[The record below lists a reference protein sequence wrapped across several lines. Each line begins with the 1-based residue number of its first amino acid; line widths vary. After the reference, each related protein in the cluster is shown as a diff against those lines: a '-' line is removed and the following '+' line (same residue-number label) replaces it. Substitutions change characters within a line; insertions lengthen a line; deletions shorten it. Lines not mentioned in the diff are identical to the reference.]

1 MNGNT
6 PFPSSVTHE
15 LPPPRAL
22 SQELGEPRY
31 DPLSNRYLFEKKI
44 GDNGVIVTL
53 TMTPEEYMVYRTWR
67 FQTRYFRSRNAIG
80 QADSLAPRSLSTL
93 STLGDKRK
101 PEQPAGTVFGVGGVR
116 LTTQGTFE
124 ISMGI
129 KHDRTDNPTLPQRAR
144 RRTTFDMGQDIRV
157 NLNAKV
163 GEKIDFDINYDS
175 QEAFDMEARKI
186 KLAYQGDEDEIIRHL
201 EAGNVN
207 MTTRNSLI
215 DAGEAL
221 FGVKAD
227 LQFGKLRVNT
237 LLSQQESEVRTV
249 NSQRGTQVI
258 PFEIS
263 ADNYDENRHFFLGY
277 HFRDT
282 YNEALSRLPYVQSPV
297 RIERIEVWVTNRR
310 GVYDQSRDIVA
321 FADLGERRVIHNPLW
336 EASGSSTWPAN
347 RANTLYD
354 QLVTRYAGARELSES
369 DQLLPGGMVAG
380 NDYEKLGNARLLD
393 PSEYT
398 LQRQLGYVTLRL
410 PLQPDEVLAV
420 AYEYT
425 VDGQAYQVGEF
436 ARDVEQDKALFVK
449 LLKPVSFSPASS
461 TWDLMMKNIYSL
473 GPNAYQVERDRFR
486 LDISYRSD
494 STGTWLDYLPGITTR
509 LGDGGGSDGRG
520 GVGSV
525 SRDNVGGGSGGG
537 DGSGGNASEPLLRVM
552 NLDRLNDRGDPY
564 PDGMFDFL
572 EGLTIDSDNGYIIF
586 PVTEPFG
593 SHLRSR
599 LGDNP
604 AAERFLFQ
612 ELYDSTRTI
621 ARQHP
626 EKNKFRLTGE
636 YRGSSGTEI
645 NLNAYNVPPGSVK
658 VMAGGVPL
666 SEGADYMVDYLSGTV
681 RIINRSI
688 LDAGTPI
695 QVTLEDR
702 AVTRRQRKTLAG
714 IDLQYDLSK
723 NLTLGAT
730 LMHYREKP
738 LVVKTAYDDES
749 ARNTLWGANMAYRKE
764 SIALTNLLNKLPFV
778 EATQPSEL
786 TTRLEFAQMIPGY
799 RESGE
804 RGGHSYLD
812 DFETSISGID
822 LRSPYAWSLAATP
835 HNDGPESLFPEAAL
849 SNHIDYGKNRALL
862 AWFFIDG
869 IFTRTN
875 SGLTPTHIRNDLK
888 QLSDHRVRE
897 VLEREVF
904 PNRQAHHG
912 QPATIPVL
920 NLSYYPNER
929 GPYNLDTNVD
939 SEGRLLNPRERW
951 GGITRRMDIRDFEE
965 ANIEYIEFWLMDPFA
980 HDTLGTARGG
990 DLYFNLGTI
999 SEDVLKDGK
1008 KFFENGLP
1016 VDGDSEAVGYSVW
1029 GKYPKRP
1036 STVYA
1041 FDHSMGMES
1050 LKMQDVGLNGL
1061 STEEEK
1067 NYPTYVE
1074 YLDQLQAK
1082 LSDATIARMKE
1093 DPQSPLNDPAGDNFR
1108 HYRGIEQDRL
1118 NMSILERY
1126 KHYNNTE
1133 GNSIAQEEDPYAS
1146 TAKSVPDVEDL
1157 DHDNTLNE
1165 QEAYYQY
1172 RISLRPDEMEVGRN
1186 HITDKR
1192 KASVR
1197 LRDGSDGKVTW
1208 YQFKVPIREY
1218 QGKSGNIQGFNNIRF
1233 MRIFL
1238 TDFGEPTFLRFATL
1252 ELMRGEWREYQ
1263 KDLTTGG
1270 GVTGTG
1276 QLDISAVNIEE
1287 NGSRSPVNYV
1297 LPPGVTRVI
1306 DPGEPQLRQEN
1317 EQSLSLKVTRLEVGD
1332 ERAVY
1337 RNRSYDARRHK
1348 RLQMFVHAERVKE
1361 EATTLNDGDLTLFLR
1376 MGSDFRDNYYE
1387 YEVPLRITPE
1397 GQYSTYNMSDR
1408 EAVWPEEN
1416 RLDFPLSLLTNLK
1429 LERDADPDFT
1439 RNATTRTPYSKADPE
1454 KPNNR
1459 VTVTGHPS
1467 LAEVSVIMIGIR
1479 NRSESQRSAEVWV
1492 NELRLSDYDE
1502 KGGWAARGEVQLA
1515 LSDLGT
1521 VHLSGQKETAGFGA
1535 LSQRLMQR
1543 RNDDYQSL
1551 HFTLNLEL
1559 GRFLPKQA
1567 KISAPLYYS
1576 LSNQLSSPLYDP
1588 LNQDILFAESIGR
1601 VVNPHHRDSLRNRAT
1616 TRTLSRSVSLS
1627 NVKVNIQSRT
1637 PMPYDPA
1644 NFSFTYANSLNQ
1656 FHDPTTEYAANKSQ
1670 RLEARYIYAPEVR
1683 ALQPLK
1689 KVNAL
1694 TFKPLPNQLQLHSNL
1709 MRQYQER
1716 QLRDLTQQAIDGRT
1730 NAGQLTFGSHF
1741 AWDRGFA
1748 FTWDITPR
1756 LKTSFRSGTI
1766 AEVEEPYLQV
1776 NKKINRSD
1784 YEVWR
1789 DSVAHSIRNLGLP
1802 NRYEQSADVTYTL
1815 PFAAIAPLDWIHAS
1829 SAYSSA
1835 YRWERGA
1842 RFDDK
1847 TLSMGNHLQNQLSL
1861 TLNGQLDLLSLYN
1874 KWPFLREANKRF
1886 SGEETGAKGG
1896 STRDNV
1902 QAGRRTSSS
1911 IHDFTLFVARTAMMV
1926 RSVGFNF
1933 SHKTRTDIP
1942 GFKPMIG
1949 DLFGQRSSSDGLSP
1963 GLGFAFGVD
1972 GGERFI
1978 ERSLN
1983 RGQLVIDAGNARRAL
1998 FNQTKQFQLDANVE
2012 PFMGLKIE
2020 LHGLFEDNR
2029 RTEFQYRIGGAT
2041 NKTANGP
2048 TNGIVNGITGGIPK
2062 TLGGSFAIS
2071 TVSLA
2076 SLFDGSNAA
2085 NNYRSHAFERFLSNR
2100 ETIAAR
2106 VQEQYNTESQAAG
2119 LPHPIAQANASS
2131 RSADVLIPAFLSAY
2145 TGRDARTIPLTP
2157 FPKLASLM
2165 PNWNLSYDLLTM
2177 IPILRDYLR
2186 SLDLMH
2192 GYTSR
2197 FQIGSYASFQS
2208 WVPLREG
2215 SKLGFVSDPVTG
2227 QRVASSRFDISSA
2240 AIVESFNPLIEVS
2253 AMLYNNLNFV
2263 LRLNKTRALNL
2274 NVGSYQIVE
2283 TNENDLTAGMGY
2295 QLYDWTLRLDLS
2307 HQLTRALIRKI
2318 EDGFTQAT
2326 SGIRST
2332 TVRLTADYAFSR
2344 KLTLQAYYDTIIH
2357 RPLVSSTSY
2366 PTSVTNGGI
2375 SLKFNL

>member
-1 MNGNT
+1 MQF
-6 PFPSSVTHE
+6 FPVNRQE
-15 LPPPRAL
+15 LPPSELEEPQNSPSDGKPSPPAL

-31 DPLSNRYLFEKKI
+31 DPLSNRYVFEKKI
-44 GDNGVIVTL
+44 GDNGVVVTL
-53 TMTPEEYMVYRTWR
+53 TMTPEEYMAYRTR
-67 FQTRYFRSRNAIG
+67 RLQTRYFRSRNAIV
-80 QADSLAPRSLSTL
+80 QADSLTPPRLSTL
-93 STLGDKRK
+93 STLRDKQK
-101 PEQPAGTVFGVGGVR
+101 PEQPTGTVFGVGGVR

-124 ISMGI
+124 VLMGV

-144 RRTTFDMGQDIRV
+144 RRTTFDMRQDIRV

-175 QEAFDMEARKI
+175 QEGLGFDMEARKI
-186 KLAYQGDEDEIIRHL
+186 KLAYKGDEDEIIRHL
-201 EAGNVN
+201 EAGNVS

-249 NSQRGTQVI
+249 NSQRGAQAI

-263 ADNYDENRHFFLGY
+263 ADEYDENRHFFLGY
-277 HFRDT
+277 HFRNT

-297 RIERIEVWVTNRR
+297 RIERIELWVTNRK
-310 GVYDQSRDIVA
+310 GEYDQSRDIVA
-321 FADLGERRVIHNPLW
+321 FADLGEHHVIHNLLW
-336 EASGSSTWPAN
+336 EPSGSSSWPAN
-347 RANTLYD
+347 RANTMYD
-354 QLVTRYAGARELSES
+354 QLVTQYAGARELSES
-369 DQLLPGGMVAG
+369 DQLLPRSMVAG
-380 NDYEKLGNARLLD
+380 NDYEKLGNARLLT

-420 AYEYT
+420 AYEFT

-436 ARDVEQDKALFVK
+436 ARDVEQGKALFVK

-473 GPNAYQVERDRFR
+473 GASAYQVEQDRFR

-494 STGTWLDYLPGITTR
+494 STGTWLDYLPGITTL
-509 LGDGGGSDGRG
+509 LGDGGGS
-520 GVGSV
+520 
-525 SRDNVGGGSGGG
+525 RDNAGNGSGGVSN
-537 DGSGGNASEPLLRVM
+537 GSGGNTSEPLLRMM

-564 PDGMFDFL
+564 PDGLFDFL
-572 EGLTIDSDNGYIIF
+572 EGLTIDTDNGCIIF

-593 SHLRSR
+593 SHLRER
-599 LGDNP
+599 LGDNA

-612 ELYDSTRTI
+612 ELYDSTRTV

-645 NLNAYNVPPGSVK
+645 SLNAYSVPPGSVK

-666 SEGADYMVDYLSGTV
+666 SEGIDYMVDYLSGTV

-702 AVTRRQRKTLAG
+702 TVTRRQRKTLAG

-749 ARNTLWGANMAYRKE
+749 ARNTLWGANLAFRKE
-764 SIALTNLLNKLPFV
+764 SIALTNLLDKLPFV

-804 RGGHSYLD
+804 RSGHSYLD

-912 QPATIPVL
+912 RPATIPVL
-920 NLSYYPNER
+920 NLSYYPEER

-951 GGITRRMDIRDFEE
+951 GGITRRMDICDFEE

-980 HDTLGTARGG
+980 HDTLGSARGG

-1041 FDHSMGMES
+1041 FDHSLGMES
-1050 LKMQDVGLNGL
+1050 LRIQDVGLNGL
-1061 STEEEK
+1061 STQEEK
-1067 NYPTYVE
+1067 NYPTYME
-1074 YLDQLQAK
+1074 YLDQLKAR
-1082 LSDATIARMKE
+1082 LSDATIARMNE

-1108 HYRGIEQDRL
+1108 HYRGAEQDRL

-1172 RISLRPDEMEVGRN
+1172 RISLRPNEMEVGRN

-1192 KASVR
+1192 EASVR

-1208 YQFKVPIREY
+1208 YQFKIPIREY

-1233 MRIFL
+1233 MRMFL
-1238 TDFGEPTFLRFATL
+1238 TDFEEPAFLRFATL
-1252 ELMRGEWREYQ
+1252 ELVRGEWREYQ

-1270 GVTGTG
+1270 SVTGTG
-1276 QLDISAVNIEE
+1276 QLDLSAVNIEE

-1317 EQSLSLKVTRLEVGD
+1317 EQSLSLKVTRLEAGD

-1337 RNRSYDARRHK
+1337 RNRLYDARRHK

-1361 EATTLNDGDLTLFLR
+1361 EATPLNDGDLTLFLR

-1397 GQYSTYNMSDR
+1397 GQYSTYNADDR
-1408 EAVWPEEN
+1408 KAVWPEEN

-1429 LERDADPDFT
+1429 LERDANPESV
-1439 RNATTRTPYSKADPE
+1439 RNTTSRTPYSKADPE
-1454 KPNNR
+1454 RPDNR
-1459 VTVTGHPS
+1459 VTITGHPS

-1479 NRSESQRSAEVWV
+1479 NRSGSQRSAEVWV
-1492 NELRLSDYDE
+1492 NELRLSDYDD

-1521 VHLSGQKETAGFGA
+1521 IHLSGQKETAGFGV

-1543 RNDDYQSL
+1543 RNDDFQSL

-1576 LSNQLSSPLYDP
+1576 FSNQLSSPLYDP
-1588 LNQDILFAESIGR
+1588 LNQDILFAESIDR
-1601 VVNPHHRDSLRNRAT
+1601 VKDPHHRDSLCHRAT

-1627 NVKVNIQSRT
+1627 NVKVNIQSRN

-1644 NFSFTYANSLNQ
+1644 NFSFTYANNLNQ
-1656 FHDPTTEYAANKSQ
+1656 HRDPTTEYATNRNQ
-1670 RLEARYIYAPEVR
+1670 RLEARYLYAPTIQGV
-1683 ALQPLK
+1683 QPFK
-1689 KVNAL
+1689 NVNQL
-1694 TFKPLPNQLQLHSNL
+1694 TFKPLPNQLQLHSIL

-1716 QLRDLTQQAIDGRT
+1716 QLRDLTRPATGGGK
-1730 NAGQLTFGSHF
+1730 NPHQLTFGGRF
-1741 AWDRGFA
+1741 TWDRGFA
-1748 FTWDITPR
+1748 LTWDITPR
-1756 LKTSFRSGTI
+1756 LKTSFRSGTL

-1776 NKKINRSD
+1776 NKRINRSD

-1802 NRYEQSADVTYTL
+1802 NRYEQSADATYTL

-1829 SAYSSA
+1829 TAYSSA

-1847 TLSMGNHLQNQLSL
+1847 TLNMGNHLQNQLSL
-1861 TLNGQLDLLSLYN
+1861 TLNGQLNLLSLYN
-1874 KWPFLREANKRF
+1874 KLPFLRESNERFNK
-1886 SGEETGAKGG
+1886 
-1896 STRDNV
+1896 
-1902 QAGRRTSSS
+1902 
-1911 IHDFTLFVARTAMMV
+1911 DFALFVARTTMMV

-1933 SHKTRTDIP
+1933 SQKTRTDIP

-1949 DLFGQRSSSDGLSP
+1949 DLFGQLGSSNGLEP
-1963 GLGFAFGVD
+1963 GLGFAFGLY
-1972 GGERFI
+1972 GGEEFI
-1978 ERSLN
+1978 ERSLA

-1998 FNQTKQFQLDANVE
+1998 FNQTKQLQLDANVE
-2012 PFMGLKIE
+2012 PFRGLKIE
-2020 LHGLFEDNR
+2020 LHGLYEDNR
-2029 RTEFQYRIGGAT
+2029 RAEFQYST
-2041 NKTANGP
+2041 TQ
-2048 TNGIVNGITGGIPK
+2048 IPQ

-2071 TVSLA
+2071 TISLT
-2076 SLFDGSNAA
+2076 SLFDGSKAA
-2085 NNYRSHAFERFLSNR
+2085 NNYRSHAFEQFLANR
-2100 ETIAAR
+2100 EAIAAR
-2106 VQEQYNTESQAAG
+2106 VQEQYNTESGSAG
-2119 LPHPIAQANASS
+2119 IPSPTTRTDASS

-2145 TGRDARTIPLTP
+2145 TGRDARTIALTP
-2157 FPKLASLM
+2157 FPKFTSLL
-2165 PNWNLSYDLLTM
+2165 PNWTLSYDLLTM
-2177 IPILRDYLR
+2177 IPVLRDHLR
-2186 SLDLMH
+2186 SLDLIH

-2197 FQIGSYASFQS
+2197 FQVGSYASFQG
-2208 WVPLREG
+2208 WIPLQEG
-2215 SKLGFVSDPVTG
+2215 SDLGFVNDPVTD
-2227 QRVASSRFDISSA
+2227 QKIPSSRFDISSA
-2240 AIVESFNPLIEVS
+2240 AIVENFNPLLEVN
-2253 AMLYNNLNFV
+2253 AMLHNNLNFV
-2263 LRLNKTRALNL
+2263 LRLNRTRALNL

-2283 TNENDLTAGMGY
+2283 TNENNMTMGMGY
-2295 QLYDWTLRLDLS
+2295 QVSDWTLRLDVS
-2307 HQLTRALIRKI
+2307 QQQTRALIRKI
-2318 EDGFTQAT
+2318 EDGFAQAT

-2332 TVRLTADYAFSR
+2332 TVRFTADYAFSR
-2344 KLTLQAYYDTIIH
+2344 KLTLQAYYDTIVH

-2375 SLKFNL
+2375 NLKFNL

>member
-1 MNGNT
+1 M
-6 PFPSSVTHE
+6 
-15 LPPPRAL
+15 
-22 SQELGEPRY
+22 
-31 DPLSNRYLFEKKI
+31 I
-44 GDNGVIVTL
+44 ITL
-53 TMTPEEYMVYRTWR
+53 TMTPEEYMAYRTRR

-80 QADSLAPRSLSTL
+80 QADSLATPRLSPL
-93 STLGDKRK
+93 SPLRDKQK
-101 PEQPAGTVFGVGGVR
+101 PGQHTGTVFGAGGVR

-124 ISMGI
+124 VSMGI

-163 GEKIDFDINYDS
+163 GEKIDFDISYDS
-175 QEAFDMEARKI
+175 QEGFDVEAKKI

-201 EAGNVN
+201 EAGNVS

-227 LQFGKLRVNT
+227 LQFGKLWVNT

-249 NSQRGTQVI
+249 NSQQGAQAI

-263 ADNYDENRHFFLGY
+263 ADAYDENRHFFLGH

-282 YNEALSRLPYVQSPV
+282 YNQALSRLPYVQSPV

-310 GVYDQSRDIVA
+310 GQYDQSRDIVA

-336 EASGSSTWPAN
+336 EPSGSGTWPAN

-354 QLVTRYAGARELSES
+354 QLVNQYAGARELSES

-420 AYEYT
+420 AYEFT
-425 VDGQAYQVGEF
+425 VDGKAYQVGEF
-436 ARDVEQDKALFVK
+436 ARDVEQGKALFVK
-449 LLKPVSFSPASS
+449 LLKPVSFSPATS
-461 TWDLMMKNIYSL
+461 TWNLMMKNIYSL
-473 GPNAYQVERDRFR
+473 GPSAYQVERDRFR

-494 STGTWLDYLPGITTR
+494 STGTWLNYLPGVTTQ
-509 LGDGGGSDGRG
+509 LGDGGGSGNE
-520 GVGSV
+520 S
-525 SRDNVGGGSGGG
+525 GG
-537 DGSGGNASEPLLRVM
+537 DGSGGNVNNGNTFEPLLRVM

-564 PDGMFDFL
+564 PDGLFDFQ
-572 EGLTIDSDNGYIIF
+572 EGLTIDTDNGCIIF
-586 PVTEPFG
+586 PVIEPFG
-593 SHLRSR
+593 SHLRER

-612 ELYDSTRTI
+612 KLYDSTRTV

-645 NLNAYNVPPGSVK
+645 SLNAYSVPPGSVK

-666 SEGADYMVDYLSGTV
+666 NEGIDYMVDYLSGTV
-681 RIINRSI
+681 RVINRSI

-723 NLTLGAT
+723 NFTLGAT

-749 ARNTLWGANMAYRKE
+749 ARNTLWGANLAFRKE
-764 SIALTNLLNKLPFV
+764 SVALTNLLDKFPFV

-822 LRSPYAWSLAATP
+822 LRYPYAWSLAATP
-835 HNDGPESLFPEAAL
+835 HNDGPEGLFPEAAL

-869 IFTRTN
+869 IFTRSN

-920 NLSYYPNER
+920 NLSFYPDER

-939 SEGRLLNPRERW
+939 SEGKLLNPRERW
-951 GGITRRMDIRDFEE
+951 GGITRRMDTRDFEE

-1016 VDGDSEAVGYSVW
+1016 VNGDSEAVGHSVW
-1029 GKYPKRP
+1029 GKYPKRA

-1041 FDHSMGMES
+1041 FDHSLGMES
-1050 LKMQDVGLNGL
+1050 LRIQDVGLNGL
-1061 STEEEK
+1061 STREEK
-1067 NYPTYVE
+1067 SYPTYVK

-1082 LSDATIARMKE
+1082 LSDATIARMNE

-1108 HYRGIEQDRL
+1108 HYRGAEQDRL
-1118 NMSILERY
+1118 KMSILERY

-1133 GNSIAQEEDPYAS
+1133 GNSIAQEGDPYAS

-1192 KASVR
+1192 EASVR

-1208 YQFKVPIREY
+1208 YQFKIPIREY

-1238 TDFGEPTFLRFATL
+1238 TDFEEPAFLRFATL
-1252 ELMRGEWREYQ
+1252 ELVRGEWREYL

-1276 QLDISAVNIEE
+1276 QLDLSAVNIEE

-1317 EQSLSLKVTRLEVGD
+1317 EQSLSLKVTRLEAGD

-1337 RNRSYDARRHK
+1337 RNRTYDARRHK

-1361 EATTLNDGDLTLFLR
+1361 EATPLNDGDLTLFLR
-1376 MGSDFRDNYYE
+1376 IGSDFRDNYYE

-1397 GQYSTYNMSDR
+1397 GQYSTYNVSDQ
-1408 EAVWPEEN
+1408 EVVWPEEN

-1429 LERDADPDFT
+1429 LERDADPDFNRQST
-1439 RNATTRTPYSKADPE
+1439 MSTPYSKADPE

-1459 VTVTGHPS
+1459 VTVTGNPS

-1479 NRSESQRSAEVWV
+1479 NRSENQRSAEVWV
-1492 NELRLSDYDE
+1492 NELRLSDYDD

-1543 RNDDYQSL
+1543 RNDDFQSF
-1551 HFTLNLEL
+1551 HFMVNLQL

-1588 LNQDILFAESIGR
+1588 LNQDILFAESIDR
-1601 VVNPHHRDSLRNRAT
+1601 VENPHHRDSLRNRAT

-1627 NVKVNIQSRT
+1627 NVKVNIQSRD

-1644 NFSFTYANSLNQ
+1644 NFSFTYANNLNQ
-1656 FHDPTTEYAANKSQ
+1656 FHDPTTEYAINKSQ
-1670 RLEARYIYAPEVR
+1670 RLEARYLYTPTIQAV
-1683 ALQPLK
+1683 QPFK
-1689 KVNAL
+1689 KVEKL
-1694 TFKPLPNQLQLHSNL
+1694 TFRPLPNQLQLHSNL

-1716 QLRDLTQQAIDGRT
+1716 QLRDLTRQASGGGS
-1730 NAGQLTFGSHF
+1730 NAGQLTFGGRF
-1741 AWDRGFA
+1741 TWDRGFA
-1748 FTWDITPR
+1748 LAWDITPR
-1756 LKTSFRSGTI
+1756 LKTSFRSGTL

-1776 NKKINRSD
+1776 NKRINRSD

-1802 NRYEQSADVTYTL
+1802 NRYEQSADATYTL
-1815 PFAAIAPLDWIHAS
+1815 PFAAIAHLDWIHAS
-1829 SAYSSA
+1829 AAYSSA

-1842 RFDDK
+1842 RFEDK
-1847 TLSMGNHLQNQLSL
+1847 TLNMGNQLQNQLSL
-1861 TLNGQLDLLSLYN
+1861 TLNGQLDLLALYN
-1874 KWPFLREANKRF
+1874 KSPFLRTANERF
-1886 SGEETGAKGG
+1886 
-1896 STRDNV
+1896 NN
-1902 QAGRRTSSS
+1902 
-1911 IHDFTLFVARTAMMV
+1911 DFVLSVARTAMMV

-1949 DLFGQRSSSDGLSP
+1949 DLFGQRGGSEGLEP
-1963 GLGFAFGVD
+1963 GLGFAFGLD

-1978 ERSLN
+1978 ERSLA

-1998 FNQTKQFQLDANVE
+1998 FNQTKQFQLNANVE
-2012 PFMGLKIE
+2012 PFRGLKIE
-2020 LHGLFEDNR
+2020 LHGLYEDNR
-2029 RTEFQYRIGGAT
+2029 RTEFQYRMGGT
-2041 NKTANGP
+2041 
-2048 TNGIVNGITGGIPK
+2048 TNGMDNDAINGTTNGTVNGMTNGITGGVPK

-2071 TVSLA
+2071 TISLA
-2076 SLFDGSNAA
+2076 SLFDGSKAA
-2085 NNYRSHAFERFLSNR
+2085 NNYCSRSFERFLVNR

-2106 VQEQYNTESQAAG
+2106 VQERYDTESGTAG
-2119 LPHPIAQANASS
+2119 IPHPTVRTDASS
-2131 RSADVLIPAFLSAY
+2131 RSANVLIPAFLSAY
-2145 TGRDARTIPLTP
+2145 TGRDASAIALTP
-2157 FPKLASLM
+2157 FPKLTSLL

-2177 IPILRDYLR
+2177 MPALRDHLR
-2186 SLDLMH
+2186 SLDLTH

-2197 FQIGSYASFQS
+2197 FQIGSYASFQN
-2208 WVPLREG
+2208 WVPLHG
-2215 SKLGFVSDPVTG
+2215 SSDLGFVSDPVTG
-2227 QRVASSRFDISSA
+2227 QSIPSSRFDISSA
-2240 AIVESFNPLIEVS
+2240 AIVESFNPLLEVNTT
-2253 AMLYNNLNFV
+2253 LNNNLNFV
-2263 LRLNKTRALNL
+2263 LRLNRTRALNL

-2295 QLYDWTLRLDLS
+2295 QLSNWKLRLDLS
-2307 HQLTRALIRKI
+2307 RQQTRALIRKI

-2332 TVRLTADYAFSR
+2332 TVRLTADYAFSK
-2344 KLTLQAYYDTIIH
+2344 KLTLQAYYDTIVH

-2375 SLKFNL
+2375 NLRFNL